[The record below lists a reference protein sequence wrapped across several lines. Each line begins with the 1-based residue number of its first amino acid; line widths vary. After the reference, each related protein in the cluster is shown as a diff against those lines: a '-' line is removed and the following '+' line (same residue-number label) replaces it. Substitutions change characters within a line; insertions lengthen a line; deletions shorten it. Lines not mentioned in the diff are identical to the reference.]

1 MPTKHRAAS
10 NGWLAGAMVVCG
22 MTAKLLA
29 ITILALAATSCGRSE
44 WPEPRL
50 EFYHANTEAQAKA
63 YAYKEAAAHGWHVNL
78 VAYTGSMRPYINGG
92 EYVVVEPYAGQ
103 QFPNGTV
110 LTFNRDPAARNVL
123 HTVADQ
129 NGRAVYMSGAANKYS
144 DGWIPRERIHGIC
157 RLVVTYPRGAKTN
170 ASYP

>member
-1 MPTKHRAAS
+1 ML
-10 NGWLAGAMVVCG
+10 LACG
-22 MTAKLLA
+22 MTARLLA
-29 ITILALAATSCGRSE
+29 ITLLALAATSCGRSD
-44 WPEPRL
+44 WPGPRL

-63 YAYKEAAAHGWHVNL
+63 YAYKEAAAHGWNVNQ
-78 VAYTGSMRPYINGG
+78 VQFTGSMRPYINGG
-92 EYVVVEPYAGQ
+92 EFVLIEPYAGQ

-110 LTFNRDPAARNVL
+110 VTFNRDANATNVL

-129 NGRAVYMSGAANKYS
+129 NKRAVYMSGEANRYS
-144 DGWIPRERIHGIC
+144 DGWFPRERIIGIC